1 MGFLGIL
8 TLLALLGLLAYAL
21 LLRQFAPDAAAT
33 VLRWPTLAWPAWRW
47 PVATD
52 TAGQYAQPWLLLLGE
67 PGAGKS
73 SLSAT
78 VRAERLRKLGERGL
92 LPSPGAVPGA
102 TALALD
108 DGVLWD
114 PDGTAW
120 NSDAKAQLDAL
131 ARLRPLRPLDGLV
144 WVVNAATLRDASP
157 EAARLM
163 GQQAAAQFDTVRR
176 RLGLL
181 LPVYVV
187 ISQCDAIEGFQTF
200 WRASASKEQ
209 RQQMLGWSCPGDIDA
224 EALADMAL
232 DTLHGDLTRLQ
243 LAAARGEDIAQGL
256 SFALFPQR
264 LDALRAPLQQL
275 LGQAFHGE
283 PWQRTFACRG
293 VYVAGALDD
302 AAGEPPRADLS
313 FVADL
318 VSNKVLAERGLA
330 RLDPPTRWARLRA
343 WRAWQAAGLA
353 LGATL
358 LAGVS
363 ITAHRIEERT
373 EALARASQALPAPG
387 LQSCAGS
394 AAVAAALTQAAAW
407 DGGLR
412 SAWMPW
418 SLLAPAPD
426 GLVVDAVRD
435 KLLGPVVL
443 PALACKLNEAVARVP
458 SAPPAPDD
466 AARRR
471 AVLEQ
476 ATRAQRMDE
485 QLSDYQLLF
494 EASSA
499 TARQAAM
506 ERLAQGLL
514 GLAPVRPD
522 ATHLPGRALAGGT
535 PDARV
540 PSSLPPTWLEQLAQ
554 LPRAQQALIE
564 RDLRAGPARVAAAQT
579 LADRQTPAAA
589 GVPGLREQAQAL
601 SDWLSWLDTA
611 WLPLNASRNPCTEAA
626 DALAQ
631 RFAALR
637 LTAAERTRLG
647 ASLEALGPSACF
659 TPLSRVLR
667 ELKLGRL
674 QVPLVGE
681 DQTMNPVWRRELTGL
696 QALLSQGFAKVDG
709 DQTLACLANA
719 DGWQA
724 SAIDT
729 AWGYARAYQRLA
741 QAQGTAGPGTAAPP
755 LFDQLARVQ
764 LERAMNGAMRAA
776 QLPPPAA
783 RPGLPAPVDDGMPKR
798 SADLTVALQSLL
810 PVQQLYGQLNMT
822 ASAANLASCT
832 RSQAHQALLQLK
844 SLAATSQLYL
854 PGPGHGGQL
863 LDLGPPAVARDFLA
877 QQLTR
882 SATLVDYA
890 RPYVRLL
897 GNSTAVNDGQLTS
910 AQTGPYWANTATELQ
925 RYTQGKDTAGQVG
938 QLENLVMTQLVTLSA
953 DNCAAKL
960 GAPAAAAASAPTPGQ
975 DLFSDRRA
983 ALETRARL
991 SCTAT
996 AYASYQALARRFND
1010 QLAGRYPFGELNTP
1024 DAALADVKRFFLD
1037 YAEQATPL
1045 AASLA
1050 ASTDARAKTALAF
1063 LKQLDATAAF
1073 LRASLTAGELSQPL
1087 TLSPSFRLK
1096 PESSP
1101 GSENVIS
1108 WAFSSGPRVLVFPG
1122 GPATTLSW
1130 PFGQALSL
1138 DLSWPD
1144 GSVGGG
1150 AAAVWQPSAAP
1161 GFTRRGATASFGF
1174 GGDWALLRLIEG
1186 HRPTTLAI
1194 VDPLDPTQLQLEF
1207 KVPTQRLPTPAGPPA
1222 SAEARLYLGLRLSG
1236 IDPKTQAAA
1245 PVTWPG
1251 PFPRSA
1257 PL

>member
-1 MGFLGIL
+1 MAFLGTI

-21 LLRQFAPDAAAT
+21 LLRQFAPEAAAFAM
-33 VLRWPTLAWPAWRW
+33 RWPALTWPAWRW
-47 PVATD
+47 PAATD
-52 TAGQYAQPWLLLLGE
+52 TARQYAQPWLLLIGE

-73 SLSAT
+73 SLLAT
-78 VRAERLRKLGERGL
+78 VRAERLQERGERGL
-92 LPSPGAVPGA
+92 LPSPGTVPGA
-102 TALALD
+102 TALALP

-120 NSDAKAQLDAL
+120 NTDAKAQLDAL

-144 WVVNAATLRDASP
+144 WVINAATLRDASP

-187 ISQCDAIEGFQTF
+187 ISHGDAIDGFQAF
-200 WRASASKEQ
+200 WRASASQAQ
-209 RQQMLGWSCPGDIDA
+209 REQMLGWSCPGDIDA

-232 DTLHGDLTRLQ
+232 DTLHVDVTRLQ

-256 SFALFPQR
+256 AFALFPQR
-264 LDALRAPLQQL
+264 LAALRAPLQQL

-293 VYVAGALDD
+293 VYVAGAVDD

-313 FVADL
+313 FVAGL
-318 VSNKVLAERGLA
+318 VRDKVLAEGGLA

-358 LAGVS
+358 IAGVS
-363 ITAHRIEERT
+363 ITAHRIDQRT
-373 EALARASQALPAPG
+373 ETLARTSQALPAPG
-387 LQSCAGS
+387 LQPCAGT
-394 AAVAAALTQAAAW
+394 AAVAAALTQVAAL

-426 GLVVDAVRD
+426 GIVADAVRD

-443 PALACKLNEAVARVP
+443 PALSCKLNEAAARVP
-458 SAPPAPDD
+458 SAAAATDD

-485 QLSDYQLLF
+485 QLSDYRLLF

-499 TARQAAM
+499 STRQAAV

-522 ATHLPGRALAGGT
+522 PTQLLGRAIAGSS

-540 PSSLPPTWLEQLAQ
+540 PRTLPPAWLEQLAQ

-564 RDLRAGPARVAAAQT
+564 RDLRAGPARVVAAQA
-579 LADRQTPAAA
+579 LADRQTPAQ
-589 GVPGLREQAQAL
+589 GSVPGLREQAQAL
-601 SDWLSWLDTA
+601 GDWLSWLDTA

-637 LTAAERTRLG
+637 LTPAERTRLG

-674 QVPLVGE
+674 RVPLVGE
-681 DQTMNPVWRRELTGL
+681 DQTMNPVWRRELAGL
-696 QALLSQGFAKVDG
+696 RALLSQGFAKVDG

-719 DGWQA
+719 EGWQA

-729 AWGYARAYQRLA
+729 AWGYARDYQRLA
-741 QAQGTAGPGTAAPP
+741 QAQGTAGTSAAASP

-764 LERAMNGAMRAA
+764 LERAMNGAMRSA
-776 QLPPPAA
+776 QLPPSAPK
-783 RPGLPAPVDDGMPKR
+783 PGLPAPVDDGMPRR

-832 RSQAHQALLQLK
+832 RSHAHQALLQLK

-863 LDLGPPAVARDFLA
+863 LDLGPPAVAREFLA

-897 GNSTAVNDGQLTS
+897 GNSAAVNDGQLTS

-960 GAPAAAAASAPTPGQ
+960 GAPAAASAPTPGQ

-996 AYASYQALARRFND
+996 AYANYLALARRFND
-1010 QLAGRYPFGELNTP
+1010 QLAGRYPFGDLNTP
-1024 DAALADVKRFFLD
+1024 DASLADVKRFFLD
-1037 YAEQATPL
+1037 YADQAAPL

-1087 TLSPSFRLK
+1087 TLTPSFRLK

-1207 KVPTQRLPTPAGPPA
+1207 KVPTQRMPTPAGPLA

-1236 IDPKTQAAA
+1236 IDPKTQAPA